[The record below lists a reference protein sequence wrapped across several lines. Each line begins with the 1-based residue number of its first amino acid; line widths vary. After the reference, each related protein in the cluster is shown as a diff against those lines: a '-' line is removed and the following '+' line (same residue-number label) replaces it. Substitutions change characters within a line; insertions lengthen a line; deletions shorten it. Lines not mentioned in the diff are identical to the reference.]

1 MRASVACASSSRPP
15 AARPTKPPRNTPP
28 LWRFILLAA
37 IIVIVAGSAIVAQRR
52 AAVNIRISATPVG
65 TPTPTVESASSSGP
79 APRPRQTFTAS
90 APWAL
95 SALTDCFTEGD
106 RTSGPLAKV
115 RPLFPS
121 ERERVL
127 PGTQFERG
135 PCRVEVHAD
144 SIIVVR
150 GADRMRV
157 PHGKLYRTADHLIVV
172 STDGPTADMR
182 TY

>member
-1 MRASVACASSSRPP
+1 MHASAACASNSRPSV
-15 AARPTKPPRNTPP
+15 ARPTKPPPNAPP
-28 LWRFILLAA
+28 LWRFILIAA

-52 AAVNIRISATPVG
+52 ASVAIHVSATPSG
-65 TPTPTVESASSSGP
+65 TPTPTVESVPASGP
-79 APRPRQTFTAS
+79 VPQPRQTFTAS

-95 SALTDCFTEGD
+95 SALTDCFTESD

-115 RPLFPS
+115 RPLFPPD
-121 ERERVL
+121 RERLL

-135 PCRVEVHAD
+135 PCRVEVHPD
-144 SIIVVR
+144 SVIVVR
-150 GADRMRV
+150 GTDRMRV
-157 PHGKLYRTADHLIVV
+157 PHGKLYRTGDHLIVV